1 MIRKVLDA
9 IGFFAMISLILV
21 GKNLYCSAFCYQ
33 VVILLVKGGKKIWL
47 T

>member
-21 GKNLYCSAFCYQ
+21 GKIYIAAHFA
-33 VVILLVKGGKKIWL
+33 IRW
-47 T
+47 